1 MLTQDDTDRMILPL
15 MPVLMGANGEK
26 VEVPS
31 LAEWLGHLPEI
42 GVGGGCGK
50 YDPSFGSWS
59 PSLSC
64 ISGDSQQIRADE

>member
-42 GVGGGCGK
+42 GVGGVREVR
-50 YDPSFGSWS
+50 PELWVVVTFSFLHLG
-59 PSLSC
+59 
-64 ISGDSQQIRADE
+64 